1 MNKKEILVRVKELDE
16 SGTYPYLYMGLG
28 NGSAKAE
35 EWLDELEERNITS
48 EQELIANLADMGL
61 I

>member
-1 MNKKEILVRVKELDE
+1 
-16 SGTYPYLYMGLG
+16 MGLG

>member
-1 MNKKEILVRVKELDE
+1 MNKKEILARVKELDE
-16 SGTYPYLYMGLG
+16 SGTYSYLYMGLG